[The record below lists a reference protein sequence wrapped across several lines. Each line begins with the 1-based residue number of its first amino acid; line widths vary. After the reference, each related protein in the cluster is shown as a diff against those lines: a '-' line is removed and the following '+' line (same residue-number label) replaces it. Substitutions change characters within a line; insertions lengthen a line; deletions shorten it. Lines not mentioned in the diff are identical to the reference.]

1 MIGSHLAAIGA
12 NSEEDG
18 IALFEMSPTLVG
30 EGRVGSALGVSVALS
45 AGVAADVSYQ
55 WMSFGVPI
63 AGAVEALYTVDA
75 ADDLAE
81 LCCQVTATLGETVQ
95 VLHSD
100 STIARHVAPTGPTEL
115 PDEVFDSYSG
125 PETIDIST
133 AFTGQDLSFSV
144 MGGTGAAIDAEMGV
158 LTLET
163 DHGASAISLMVSASN
178 SGGVWS
184 ASLEVAF
191 EEPPQANQVLDFS
204 AADTGLINDIHGLP
218 QGSLDD
224 AGIWFSTMAYYDGVE
239 FGNKCVIGLADPTVG
254 DVYLQIRSSASALRN
269 GGATETLEA
278 FDFLTLPGWYLVT
291 TRLWRD
297 LSGKVRCQMWRNE
310 LVSAQADFG
319 NTFDL
324 TPFSRLG
331 WSLTPDTTPD
341 FGGYKLSNLAWGT
354 GDPSAYHAAVYN
366 AGQFVDPLFY
376 DFDADTVAVLVGYE
390 DGTRES
396 TQVGALDAD
405 EVSAD
410 WTALGTVA
418 WVDIVPGYAGGEFGA
433 VSSLMTASTSAAA
446 TFSVISTLPLGD
458 WDAPVV
464 DLSKVDLWVRKG
476 FGSAAIV
483 DAAVTAEG
491 RVATATFTLSRA
503 LYASEVVMCALD
515 ASWLYDNAQNKS
527 GRVSEVEIENIS
539 TQTAPAAVM
548 GLSNADVSFDFDQPY
563 QAGLTAD
570 GVMWVL
576 DPGTGVTIVNKYPL
590 QSTLE
595 QGGTQRTIHGTMK
608 NPQRRG
614 DNMQGYSGYG
624 GYTHF
629 QRYDPTLT
637 VSFPQTLSP
646 DETLIGVRNNLEY
659 ATANGGRMAGTT
671 TRAVNILSYQ
681 GLIVVDAVPGQ
692 NDFAPSVVGYEA
704 GSRPPWRHVDV
715 EAIAASLPVGYDTT
729 SMDKPD
735 FEVLLNRIERFHPA
749 LFQFSQVEMKR
760 EMTPSGFTKGDGYG
774 TNFISTT
781 GSVMLLLLSNESTL
795 AQRVR
800 AVRMIIHHYRQWY
813 GLGRM
818 SSDGGHNQ
826 GVWGFL
832 VLGDYWANAGAGL
845 GTLIADT
852 GGNEQSVFQ
861 IQDQAMLDIMTV
873 PHTGGAANSDRPKF
887 LELTEITSI
896 DGNQITLERIDA
908 LNQDN
913 TDTRNAVRAS
923 SGQNLTRPSDGY
935 SVAFTG
941 HNDNKSSANFG
952 ALTVADASQLAVGDT
967 VHISAPWQQQIGDYE
982 WIIRMTNGFS
992 EYSASYETVYR
1003 GLNQWS
1009 AQVMAVQALGLMHP
1023 SFDPIKGYVELANTV
1038 GAPTVG
1044 NDFPPHHNTFVYAD
1058 NEPASGTSQWVKQFW
1073 GLHWTMIK
1081 TVPQHF

>member
-1 MIGSHLAAIGA
+1 MIGSHLAAMGA
-12 NSEEDG
+12 NSEADG

-30 EGRVGSALGVSVALS
+30 EGRIGSALSVSVALS
-45 AGVAADVSYQ
+45 AAFPADHVSYQ
-55 WMSFGVPI
+55 WMSFGTPI
-63 AGAVEALYTVDA
+63 AGAVGAQYTVDA

-81 LCCQVTATLGETVQ
+81 LCCQVTATRGDTVQ
-95 VLHSD
+95 VLHSE
-100 STIARHVAPTGPTEL
+100 SVIARHVAPTGSATL
-115 PDEVFDSYSG
+115 PDEVFASYSG

-133 AFTGQDLSFSV
+133 AFAGQDLSFSV
-144 MGGTGAAIDAEMGV
+144 MGGTGAAMDAEMGL

-163 DHGASAISLMVSASN
+163 DHGNPVVDLMVSASN

-184 ASLEVAF
+184 ASLKVAF

-204 AADTGLINDIHGLP
+204 AADTGLINDAHGLP
-218 QGSLDD
+218 PGDVS
-224 AGIWFSTMAYYDGVE
+224 AEGIWFSTMVYFDGVE
-239 FGNKCVIGLADPTVG
+239 FGNKRVVGLADPAVG
-254 DVYLQIRSSASALRN
+254 DVYIQIQPSASALRN
-269 GGATETLEA
+269 GGATETLDA

-291 TRLWRD
+291 SRLWRD
-297 LSGKVRCQMWRNE
+297 LSGKARCQMWRNE

-331 WSLTPDTTPD
+331 WSLTPDSTPD

-354 GDPSAYHAAVYN
+354 GDPSAYHAAIYN
-366 AGQFVDPLFY
+366 GGQFVDPLFY
-376 DFDADTVAVLVGYE
+376 DFDADPGAVLVGYE

-396 TQVGALDAD
+396 TQTDPLDPD

-418 WVDIVPGYAGGEFGA
+418 WVDIVPGYAGGEFGS
-433 VSSLMTASTSAAA
+433 VSSLLTASSSAVA
-446 TFSVISTLPLGD
+446 TFSVVSTLPMGD

-483 DAAVTAEG
+483 DATVTAEEG
-491 RVATATFTLSRA
+491 VATATFTLSRA
-503 LYASEVVMCALD
+503 LFASEIVVCALD

-527 GRVSEVEIENIS
+527 GRVSEVEIENTS
-539 TQTAPAAVM
+539 TQAAPAMVM
-548 GLSNADVSFDFDQPY
+548 GLSNDDVSFDFDQLY
-563 QAGLTAD
+563 QGGLTAD

-576 DPGTGVTIVNKYPL
+576 DPGTGVTVVNKYPL
-590 QSTLE
+590 Q
-595 QGGTQRTIHGTMK
+595 GTGVKNGVDRVTNGTMK
-608 NPQRRG
+608 NPQRRS
-614 DNMQGYSGYG
+614 DNLQGYSSFG
-624 GYTHF
+624 GFTHLE
-629 QRYDPTLT
+629 RYDPALS
-637 VSFPQTLSP
+637 VSFPISLGVN
-646 DETLIGVRNNLEY
+646 ETLIGVRNNLEY
-659 ATANGGRMAGTT
+659 ETANGGRDGHP
-671 TRAVNILSYQ
+671 VNILSYQ

-692 NDFAPSVVGYEA
+692 NDFAPPLVGYEA
-704 GSRPPWRHVDV
+704 GLRPSWRHVDV

-729 SMDKPD
+729 GMDKPD
-735 FEVLLNRIERFHPA
+735 FEVLLTRIERFHPA

-781 GSVMLLLLSNESTL
+781 GSVMLMLLSTESTL

-800 AVRMIIHHYRQWY
+800 AVRMIVHHYRQWY

-861 IQDQAMLDIMTV
+861 ITDQAMLDIMTT
-873 PHTGGAANSDRPKF
+873 PHTGGGANSDRPEF

-896 DGNQITLERIDA
+896 DGNQITFERIDA

-913 TDTRNAVRAS
+913 TDTRNAARAS

-941 HNDNKSSANFG
+941 HNDNRNSANFG
-952 ALTVADASQLAVGDT
+952 ALTVADASQLAVGDV
-967 VHISAPWQQQIGDYE
+967 VHISAPWEQQIGDFE
-982 WIIRMTNGFS
+982 WTIRAGDFS
-992 EYSASYETVYR
+992 QYSASFETVYR

-1009 AQVMAVQALGLMHP
+1009 AQVLAVQALGLMHP
-1023 SFDPIKGYVELANTV
+1023 SFDPIRGYVELANT
-1038 GAPTVG
+1038 GGGPTAG
-1044 NDFPPHHNTFVYAD
+1044 NDFPTHHNTFVYAD

-1073 GLHWTMIK
+1073 GLHWTLIK
-1081 TVPQHF
+1081 TVPQNF